1 MLVMTQV
8 TWNVGSNPTP
18 RFTHKDYIMNAD
30 DIQKFSMAIEEL
42 VYMKDIPYIDAVI
55 MYCEETGFE
64 LETAAKLISGVLKSK
79 IKLEAEDLHFLKRSN
94 TAQLPF

>member
-1 MLVMTQV
+1 MT
-8 TWNVGSNPTP
+8 P
-18 RFTHKDYIMNAD
+18 D
-30 DIQKFSMAIEEL
+30 DIQKFSMHIEEM

-79 IKLEAEDLHFLKRSN
+79 IKLEAEDLHYLKRSN
-94 TAQLPF
+94 TSQLPL